1 VYHAKNKPPITGGFF
16 YICLNFKFL
25 DMYKITL
32 LTFLL
37 IGLTS
42 QAQKS
47 VKGSRNVTT
56 EQTDISSFRSI
67 ELDGD
72 FEVGLLKGNRSMV
85 EVEADDNLH
94 SIIQIEVVNEVL
106 YIKPSTK
113 ISNSKSQQIRITFA
127 DTLTKITV
135 DGKVEF
141 ETLQELFLNEFEF
154 IAKGRSKSKLSS
166 ISNKFKLDNSGNAKV
181 EVDITSEDIALELKE
196 SSNLEGSLKSPL
208 LTVKAFDNSSA
219 KLKGA
224 IEDLKLTASK
234 SAKFDGEKLS
244 SKTAEVFTTGN
255 SKNSINVSKNLKLSA
270 KDKSEVNLYNTP
282 EIDLVEFSQKAVIS
296 KKS

>member
-1 VYHAKNKPPITGGFF
+1 
-16 YICLNFKFL
+16 
-25 DMYKITL
+25 MYKYIL
-32 LTFLL
+32 LAFLL
-37 IGLTS
+37 IGNNS

-56 EQTDISSFRSI
+56 EQTDINSFRSI

-72 FEVGLLKGNRSMV
+72 FEVGLLKGNRTMV

-94 SIIQIEVVNEVL
+94 SLIQIGVVNEVL

-113 ISNSKSQQIRITFA
+113 ISNSKSQKLRITFA
-127 DTLTKITV
+127 DTLTMITV

-141 ETLQELFLNEFEF
+141 ETLHELYLNDFEF
-154 IAKGRSKSKLSS
+154 IAKGRSKSKFSATT
-166 ISNKFKLDNSGNAKV
+166 NKFRLDNSGNAKV
-181 EVDITSEDIALELKE
+181 EVDITAEDISLELKE
-196 SSNLEGSLKSPL
+196 SSDLEGSLKTPL
-208 LTVKAFDNSSA
+208 LTVRSIDNSSA

-224 IEDLKLTASK
+224 IEVLNLTSSK

-255 SKNSINVSKNLKLSA
+255 SKNRINVSKNLKLSA
-270 KDKSEVNLYNTP
+270 KDKSEVDLYNTP
-282 EIDLVEFSQKAVIS
+282 EIDLVEFSQKAILS